1 MKRKF
6 NVGDRV
12 VPKKKS
18 CGLSLDNSVEW
29 NSGGRLQGFL
39 YVTGYY
45 KSDVEDEE
53 ILILAQRK
61 NDYDNGDFY
70 YQSDIKPYKRKE
82 IIDIEEI
89 ECIWNRVK
97 KPVKLNKDVYFDL
110 EWINSTQL
118 IKNLHNRD
126 ISIIRFA
133 DDVEEY
139 SKSMNLEQ
147 IKKLYDWLGD
157 IISLSEV

>member
-18 CGLSLDNSVEW
+18 CGLSLDLSTEW
-29 NSGGRLQGFL
+29 NIGGKHQGFL

-45 KSDVEDEE
+45 KDKLEDEY
-53 ILILAQRK
+53 IVLLSNTK
-61 NDYDNGDFY
+61 NNYDNGDFY
-70 YQSDIKPYKRKE
+70 YESDIKPYKRKE
-82 IIDIEEI
+82 IIDIEEV

-110 EWINSTQL
+110 EWSNSTQL
-118 IKNLHNRD
+118 IKNLHD
-126 ISIIRFA
+126 KEMPIIRFA
-133 DDVEEY
+133 DDIEDY
-139 SKSMNLEQ
+139 SKSMNIEQ
-147 IKKLYDWLGD
+147 VKKLHDWLGD
-157 IISLSEV
+157 IISLSEI